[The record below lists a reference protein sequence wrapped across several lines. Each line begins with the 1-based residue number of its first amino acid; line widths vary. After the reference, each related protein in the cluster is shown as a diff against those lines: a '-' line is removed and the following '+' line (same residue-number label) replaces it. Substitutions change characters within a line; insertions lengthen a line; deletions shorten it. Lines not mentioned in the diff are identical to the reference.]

1 MEDLRVMVQCGSSN
15 IDQRSIEIITNGFIC
30 E

>member
-15 IDQRSIEIITNGFIC
+15 IDQRSTEIITNRFNC